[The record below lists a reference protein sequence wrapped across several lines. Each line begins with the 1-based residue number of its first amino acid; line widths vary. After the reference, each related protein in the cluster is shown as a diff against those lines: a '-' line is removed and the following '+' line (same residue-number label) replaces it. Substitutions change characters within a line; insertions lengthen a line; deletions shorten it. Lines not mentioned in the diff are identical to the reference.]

1 MQFNNSQAK
10 QSLQRFLNQRYLAIL
25 VTLIVIFVT
34 VVLFMRHSA
43 MDDTTDYYM
52 QYDAQVL
59 SEHYAI
65 SDKIMEFDAGIK
77 EYYWGTHQLPQA
89 YKQLLG
95 ITEKMLDGRNNKPNL
110 ANDLLPNKLFPNEL
124 FTELLNETRV
134 YQSEQHV
141 IYILPYFSEAKNEIF
156 FVVHIFDQQHEAI
169 FYQSWLNSFIL
180 LVALCLAFVI
190 FYSLHTNKIITR
202 QMSDFHQYISTMSQF
217 DYAQL
222 QQHTL
227 PETIQFEE
235 LVNSA
240 TSLQASLLAQHELQH
255 SEQALLTREKH
266 FLSSLSHELRTPIAI
281 TSAALTLLNNSENIN
296 ATDKGKLL
304 KLNNA
309 HLKMKQLTHTLLQL
323 WRSEQNSS
331 VVSDNVVQQYQIA
344 NKVFLLDE
352 LIEQAVISC
361 QQQFSRKNIQFVIE
375 MDEHIRLYGQ
385 YELADILMNNLL
397 RNACQYTA
405 DGNIKLVLKNKSFVI
420 ENRIAEN
427 AIPAAGDE
435 TMQRSY
441 GYGLGLFLAEKIC
454 QQCRWPLDVS
464 STDHVFRV
472 KASLNDANEDE
483 NNT

>member
-1 MQFNNSQAK
+1 VEFNNSHARK
-10 QSLQRFLNQRYLAIL
+10 SLHRFLNQRYLAIL
-25 VTLIVIFVT
+25 VTLTAILVS

-59 SEHYAI
+59 SEHYAV

-77 EYYWGTHQLPQA
+77 EYYWGTNQLPQA

-95 ITEKMLDGRNNKPNL
+95 IAENQLNEIKNEPVL
-110 ANDLLPNKLFPNEL
+110 ANESLPN
-124 FTELLNETRV
+124 ELLNETNI
-134 YQSEQHV
+134 YQLEQHV
-141 IYILPYFSEAKNEIF
+141 IYILPYFSEAKNEIL
-156 FVVHIFDQQHEAI
+156 FVVHIFDQQHEAM
-169 FYQSWLNSFIL
+169 FYQAWLNSFIL

-190 FYSLHTNKIITR
+190 FYSLHTNKSITR
-202 QMSDFHQYISTMSQF
+202 QMSDFHHYISTMSQF
-217 DYAQL
+217 DYTQL

-227 PETIQFEE
+227 PVTIQFEE

-240 TSLQASLLAQHELQH
+240 TNLKASLLAQHEFQH

-309 HLKMKQLTHTLLQL
+309 HLKMKQLTQTLLQL
-323 WRSEQNSS
+323 WRSEQSSS
-331 VVSDNVVQQYQIA
+331 VVSENIDGQYQIA

-352 LIEQAVISC
+352 LIEQAVTSC

-375 MDEHIRLYGQ
+375 MDEHMRLYGQ
-385 YELADILMNNLL
+385 YELADILINNLL

-405 DGNIKLVLKNKSFVI
+405 DGNIKLVLKNKALMV

-427 AIPAAGDE
+427 AISAISDE
-435 TMQRSY
+435 ATEISY

-454 QQCRWPLDVS
+454 QQCCWPLGVS

-472 KASLNDANEDE
+472 EVSLNDANEDE

>member
-1 MQFNNSQAK
+1 MEFNNSHTIK
-10 QSLQRFLNQRYLAIL
+10 SLHRFLNQRYLAIL
-25 VTLIVIFVT
+25 VTLIAIFVS

-59 SEHYAI
+59 SEHYAV
-65 SDKIMEFDAGIK
+65 SNQIMEFDAGIK
-77 EYYWGTHQLPQA
+77 EYYWGTSRLPQA

-95 ITEKMLDGRNNKPNL
+95 IAENQLNGIKNEPVL
-110 ANDLLPNKLFPNEL
+110 ANELLPNKLEPNEL
-124 FTELLNETRV
+124 PNELLNETKV
-134 YQSEQHV
+134 YQLEQNV
-141 IYILPYFSEAKNEIF
+141 IYILPYFSDAKNEIF
-156 FVVHIFDQQHEAI
+156 FVVHIFDQQREAM
-169 FYQSWLNSFIL
+169 FYQAWLNSFIL

-190 FYSLHTNKIITR
+190 FYSLHTNKSITR
-202 QMSDFHQYISTMSQF
+202 QMSDFYHYISTMSQF
-217 DYAQL
+217 DYTQL

-255 SEQALLTREKH
+255 SEQALLIREKH

-281 TSAALTLLNNSENIN
+281 ISAALTLLNKSENIN

-309 HLKMKQLTHTLLQL
+309 HLKMKQLTQTLLQL
-323 WRSEQNSS
+323 WRSEQSSS
-331 VVSDNVVQQYQIA
+331 VVSENIDGQHQIA

-352 LIEQAVISC
+352 LIEQAVTSC

-375 MDEHIRLYGQ
+375 MDEHMRLYGQ
-385 YELADILMNNLL
+385 YELANILINNLL

-405 DGNIKLVLKNKSFVI
+405 DGNIKLVLKNKALMV

-427 AIPAAGDE
+427 AITAISDE
-435 TMQRSY
+435 ATELSY
-441 GYGLGLFLAEKIC
+441 GYGLGLFLAEKIS
-454 QQCRWPLDVS
+454 QQCHWSLDIT
-464 STDHVFRV
+464 STDQLFRV
-472 KASLNDANEDE
+472 KVGLNDAN
-483 NNT
+483 